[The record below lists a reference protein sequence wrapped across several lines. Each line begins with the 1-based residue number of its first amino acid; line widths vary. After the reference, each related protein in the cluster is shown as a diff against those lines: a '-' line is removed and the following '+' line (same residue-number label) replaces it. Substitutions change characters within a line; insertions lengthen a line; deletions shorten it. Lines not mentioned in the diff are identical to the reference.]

1 LDHSS
6 LIRQSDFVIL
16 HSMSLAMRIFLAL
29 LCCSTLIA
37 RADDRWTLTTAD
49 FRRSSVVLREIDA
62 KGARVLPSGAAEKT
76 IPLDSL
82 VRLERDGYVAASTPK
97 FTLFLRN
104 GDRIGGEPGDLKD
117 ELLTWMSGAA
127 GEIKVDLSTLLA
139 ISRSASPPSLAADR
153 KEDQVILSNHD
164 VVRGTVAGFEDGKI
178 LIQSGGDTVPVPLAS
193 AESIFFA
200 TSAKGGAAP
209 AHEWRVRLADASV
222 FTVPAL
228 QVADGNLLFRLH
240 GEKSAD
246 ARSTELEN
254 VLSIE
259 QINGPVS
266 WLSDRTPRVNQQVP
280 FNSEVTYP
288 ARMNLNV
295 FGKPL
300 RVGAQIFE
308 QGIGVHA
315 NSVLTFTLDGSYK
328 LFRTR
333 YAIDTTSDVSKA
345 VVNVRVLLDGRVV
358 HEEKNFKAFKMS
370 PVLTVDLGGA
380 KELTLEVTAAGATDT
395 EDRLDW
401 IEPALVRE
409 AAPADAPAT
418 APATV
423 TPPATGTS
431 DKAK

>member
-1 LDHSS
+1 MIHDRVINGHMMK
-6 LIRQSDFVIL
+6 FVFAL
-16 HSMSLAMRIFLAL
+16 LAL
-29 LCCSTLIA
+29 STVLA

-49 FRRSSVVLREIDA
+49 FRRSSVALREIDA
-62 KGARVLPSGAAEKT
+62 KGARVLPSGTAEKMV
-76 IPLDSL
+76 PLESL
-82 VRLERDGYVAASTPK
+82 VRLEREGYVVASTPK
-97 FTLFLRN
+97 FTLFLQN

-117 ELLTWMSGAA
+117 DQLTWSSTAA
-127 GEIKVDLSTLLA
+127 GDMKVDLSALRG
-139 ISRSASPPSLAADR
+139 ISRSGSPLGLAADR
-153 KEDQVILSNHD
+153 REDQVILSNHD
-164 VVRGTVAGFEDGKI
+164 VVRGTVAGLEDGKI
-178 LIQSGGDTVPVPLAS
+178 LIQTGGDTVPVPLAS
-193 AESIFFA
+193 ADSIFFA
-200 TSAKGGAAP
+200 STAKGAAAP

-228 QVADGNLLFRLH
+228 QIADGKLLFRLA

-259 QINGPVS
+259 QVNGPVS

-300 RVGAQIFE
+300 RVGAQTFE

-345 VVNVRVLLDGRVV
+345 AVNVRVLLDGRVV
-358 HEEKNFKAFKMS
+358 HEEKNFRAFKMS
-370 PVLTVDLGGA
+370 PILTVELAGA

-395 EDRLDW
+395 EDRFDW

-409 AAPADAPAT
+409 AVPADAPAT

-423 TPPATGTS
+423 TPPATETS
-431 DKAK
+431 DKSR